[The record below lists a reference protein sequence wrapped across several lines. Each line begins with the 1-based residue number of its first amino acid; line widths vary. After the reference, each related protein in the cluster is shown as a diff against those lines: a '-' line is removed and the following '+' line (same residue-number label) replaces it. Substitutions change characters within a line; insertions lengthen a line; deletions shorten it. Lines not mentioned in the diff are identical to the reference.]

1 VVRARPGD
9 GALSVPGQLA
19 ILRAG
24 PDSTLGDELAS
35 WLASVGATAA
45 AGGVGVVVLAGGE
58 EGAVPEDALIELL
71 TGPLGIGAVVPL
83 LYGPQ
88 GQVLEAGSFIG
99 PSGAIAPFGSH
110 MAVGSRELAFRR
122 DTPGSA
128 STVVAVSARALQG
141 FPPDGAG

>member
-1 VVRARPGD
+1 M
-9 GALSVPGQLA
+9 PGQLA

-24 PDSTLGDELAS
+24 PESTLGDELAS

-99 PSGAIAPFGSH
+99 RQWRHRPLRQPYGRGVTGAGFPSGHP
-110 MAVGSRELAFRR
+110 R
-122 DTPGSA
+122 
-128 STVVAVSARALQG
+128 
-141 FPPDGAG
+141 